1 MGSLNTHLRELGPT
15 PKSFDAALPASSLVL
30 SSPAR
35 RSHVCACDCC
45 CLASPPLRSRSAGRP
60 SRSRWTACSSCAA
73 AGAKALEPF
82 QFATPMVSGAAGAE
96 PGGTHHAHPPNFPR
110 RSPTLFLCASW
121 SLAALTRPRLTFLSH
136 ATSGHRCSGVR
147 REAVA
152 GRLEDALDPL
162 VERKKSPARPHCH

>member
-73 AGAKALEPF
+73 AGAKVLEPF

-96 PGGTHHAHPPNFPR
+96 LGGTNHAHPPNFPR
-110 RSPTLFLCASW
+110 RSPHFIPVRVVESSSIDSAKIDVSEPCDIRPQVLRCSTRSGRRPAGG
-121 SLAALTRPRLTFLSH
+121 RPRPT
-136 ATSGHRCSGVR
+136 G
-147 REAVA
+147 
-152 GRLEDALDPL
+152 
-162 VERKKSPARPHCH
+162 